1 MRADAP
7 TEVEAVPSTAA
18 LWPIA
23 VAFVVVVTAPTPHA
37 VFVASELVS
46 PCAGCVIV
54 LGARNVPQVA
64 PCARA
69 APGVK
74 ATPKASAL
82 AAPRRATGLAE

>member
-1 MRADAP
+1 MAAELVMPGRMRADAP

-46 PCAGCVIV
+46 PA
-54 LGARNVPQVA
+54 PVA
-64 PCARA
+64 
-69 APGVK
+69 
-74 ATPKASAL
+74 
-82 AAPRRATGLAE
+82 